1 MKRAHP
7 LLLLSVVS
15 LSLAIPA
22 SAGVRDAAFACT
34 PLATSTAVQTHP
46 DYLFYHGL
54 VSPAPQSPA
63 TAAPAA
69 TCPRSKVIR
78 T

>member
-22 SAGVRDAAFACT
+22 SAGVRDAAFSCA
-34 PLATSTAVQTHP
+34 PKTAGAAAQLHT

-54 VSPAPQSPA
+54 VSQVPQLPGS
-63 TAAPAA
+63 AAPAS